1 MAVSCGTGGAYRTGP
16 DADFHAVGSRIGERT
31 RCSPCGDVARH
42 DVQRGVCGLDGPQC
56 PGDVYAVAV
65 SGIEYHGVHILG
77 VKRRYPVEY
86 VGGDTHPGG
95 YPQAPLVVLAGIG
108 VILHL
113 GDVAV
118 GYESNE
124 FSGMVYHRQFLYL
137 VPEQDFGGVL
147 EVGVVGGDEPLLRHD
162 LLYLPRSVFLE
173 TEVAVGDDAYQ
184 RPVGRDDGDAA
195 YAVLLHE
202 AQRVAYGILL
212 ENGDRVVNHAVFG
225 TFHLPHLRCLL
236 LDRHVFVYHS
246 DTSLPCERDGQ
257 RGFGDRIHC
266 GGYDGNVK
274 TNVS

>member
-1 MAVSCGTGGAYRTGP
+1 MTMPISVRSAAMTGMP
-16 DADFHAVGSRIGERT
+16 
-31 RCSPCGDVARH
+31 
-42 DVQRGVCGLDGPQC
+42 
-56 PGDVYAVAV
+56 
-65 SGIEYHGVHILG
+65 
-77 VKRRYPVEY
+77 
-86 VGGDTHPGG
+86 
-95 YPQAPLVVLAGIG
+95 
-108 VILHL
+108 
-113 GDVAV
+113 
-118 GYESNE
+118 
-124 FSGMVYHRQFLYL
+124 
-137 VPEQDFGGVL
+137 
-147 EVGVVGGDEPLLRHD
+147 
-162 LLYLPRSVFLE
+162 
-173 TEVAVGDDAYQ
+173 
-184 RPVGRDDGDAA
+184 A